1 MDQEMQRNPDY
12 NLVMKFLSSIT
23 PGDMDKESADQLMM
37 IGQRIQAGGSLT
49 DKEREMFLSVVSAMP
64 EMREQTGAAMTE
76 AEMGMAGPG
85 MTDAQR
91 AIMENEAYNRRL
103 AEEMAMPSKDGMNYS
118 PSSGVSMEPNV
129 MGIQEMIE
137 AGIVKP
143 TRPMARPAA
152 PMKSPRPQARP
163 MRQEATM
170 AQINVANMEENA
182 DLFMAKMGFP
192 HDADGLNMTDEQL
205 VNFVLL
211 CQQEYML
218 GDEYDDEEYEHD
230 CDCEHGEDCD
240 CHHDDMMMDMPEDS
254 GVKVKVM
261 RLGGGNVHELMN
273 EILGG

>member
-64 EMREQTGAAMTE
+64 EMADMVTSGQMSQGEAA
-76 AEMGMAGPG
+76 MGMAGPG

-152 PMKSPRPQARP
+152 PMTSPRPKGRP
-163 MRQEATM
+163 MR
-170 AQINVANMEENA
+170 
-182 DLFMAKMGFP
+182 
-192 HDADGLNMTDEQL
+192 
-205 VNFVLL
+205 
-211 CQQEYML
+211 
-218 GDEYDDEEYEHD
+218 
-230 CDCEHGEDCD
+230 
-240 CHHDDMMMDMPEDS
+240 
-254 GVKVKVM
+254 
-261 RLGGGNVHELMN
+261 
-273 EILGG
+273 

>member
-49 DKEREMFLSVVSAMP
+49 DKEREMFQSVVGAMP
-64 EMREQTGAAMTE
+64 DMADMVTSGQMSQGEAA
-76 AEMGMAGPG
+76 MGMAGPG

-163 MRQEATM
+163 MR
-170 AQINVANMEENA
+170 
-182 DLFMAKMGFP
+182 
-192 HDADGLNMTDEQL
+192 
-205 VNFVLL
+205 
-211 CQQEYML
+211 
-218 GDEYDDEEYEHD
+218 
-230 CDCEHGEDCD
+230 
-240 CHHDDMMMDMPEDS
+240 
-254 GVKVKVM
+254 
-261 RLGGGNVHELMN
+261 
-273 EILGG
+273 

>member
-49 DKEREMFLSVVSAMP
+49 DKEREMFQSVVGAMP
-64 EMREQTGAAMTE
+64 EMANMVTSGQMSQGEAA
-76 AEMGMAGPG
+76 MGMAGPG

-103 AEEMAMPSKDGMNYS
+103 AEEMAMPSQDGMNYS

-129 MGIQEMIE
+129 MGLQEMIE

-163 MRQEATM
+163 MR
-170 AQINVANMEENA
+170 
-182 DLFMAKMGFP
+182 
-192 HDADGLNMTDEQL
+192 
-205 VNFVLL
+205 
-211 CQQEYML
+211 
-218 GDEYDDEEYEHD
+218 
-230 CDCEHGEDCD
+230 
-240 CHHDDMMMDMPEDS
+240 
-254 GVKVKVM
+254 
-261 RLGGGNVHELMN
+261 
-273 EILGG
+273 

>member
-49 DKEREMFLSVVSAMP
+49 DKEREMFQSVVGAMP
-64 EMREQTGAAMTE
+64 EMADMVTSGQMSQGEAA
-76 AEMGMAGPG
+76 MGMAGPG

-91 AIMENEAYNRRL
+91 AIMENEAFNKRIQDQMVL
-103 AEEMAMPSKDGMNYS
+103 PSQDGMNYS

-163 MRQEATM
+163 MR
-170 AQINVANMEENA
+170 
-182 DLFMAKMGFP
+182 
-192 HDADGLNMTDEQL
+192 
-205 VNFVLL
+205 
-211 CQQEYML
+211 
-218 GDEYDDEEYEHD
+218 
-230 CDCEHGEDCD
+230 
-240 CHHDDMMMDMPEDS
+240 
-254 GVKVKVM
+254 
-261 RLGGGNVHELMN
+261 
-273 EILGG
+273 

>member
-1 MDQEMQRNPDY
+1 MDEKMQTNPDY

-23 PGDMDKESADQLMM
+23 PGDMDKESAEQLMM

-64 EMREQTGAAMTE
+64 EMADMVTSGQMSEGEAA
-76 AEMGMAGPG
+76 MGMAGPG

-163 MRQEATM
+163 MR
-170 AQINVANMEENA
+170 
-182 DLFMAKMGFP
+182 
-192 HDADGLNMTDEQL
+192 
-205 VNFVLL
+205 
-211 CQQEYML
+211 
-218 GDEYDDEEYEHD
+218 
-230 CDCEHGEDCD
+230 
-240 CHHDDMMMDMPEDS
+240 
-254 GVKVKVM
+254 
-261 RLGGGNVHELMN
+261 
-273 EILGG
+273 

>member
-49 DKEREMFLSVVSAMP
+49 DKEREMFQSVVGAMP
-64 EMREQTGAAMTE
+64 EMADMVTSGQMSQGEAA
-76 AEMGMAGPG
+76 MGMAGPG

-103 AEEMAMPSKDGMNYS
+103 AEEMAMPSKDSMNYS

-163 MRQEATM
+163 MR
-170 AQINVANMEENA
+170 
-182 DLFMAKMGFP
+182 
-192 HDADGLNMTDEQL
+192 
-205 VNFVLL
+205 
-211 CQQEYML
+211 
-218 GDEYDDEEYEHD
+218 
-230 CDCEHGEDCD
+230 
-240 CHHDDMMMDMPEDS
+240 
-254 GVKVKVM
+254 
-261 RLGGGNVHELMN
+261 
-273 EILGG
+273 

>member
-49 DKEREMFLSVVSAMP
+49 DKEREMFQSVVGAMP
-64 EMREQTGAAMTE
+64 EMADMVTSGQMSQGEAA
-76 AEMGMAGPG
+76 MGMAGPG

-129 MGIQEMIE
+129 MGLQEMIE

-163 MRQEATM
+163 MR
-170 AQINVANMEENA
+170 
-182 DLFMAKMGFP
+182 
-192 HDADGLNMTDEQL
+192 
-205 VNFVLL
+205 
-211 CQQEYML
+211 
-218 GDEYDDEEYEHD
+218 
-230 CDCEHGEDCD
+230 
-240 CHHDDMMMDMPEDS
+240 
-254 GVKVKVM
+254 
-261 RLGGGNVHELMN
+261 
-273 EILGG
+273 